1 MFTFSSD
8 IEFVPSVSNK
18 ILGSAPKQTNKQ
30 KYRVIQLK
38 KIAPK
43 IYISD
48 HPMLVKQKC
57 V

>member
-30 KYRVIQLK
+30 TK
-38 KIAPK
+38 PK
-43 IYISD
+43 INHHFGTKI
-48 HPMLVKQKC
+48 PNRR
-57 V
+57 

>member
-30 KYRVIQLK
+30 KTFF
-38 KIAPK
+38 
-43 IYISD
+43 
-48 HPMLVKQKC
+48 LVKKGTFSKRDLLSWL
-57 V
+57 